1 MDGLAFSYMAG
12 KEPSNESFALD
23 IFLSDGDFFLEK
35 VPCETISDQKTYQS
49 PIDSFSIRECSV
61 KFGQLTRSQK
71 SQLEQFIQDH
81 TIREI

>member
-12 KEPSNESFALD
+12 KESSDKSFSLD

-49 PIDSFSIRECSV
+49 PIDSFSMRECAV
-61 KFGQLTRSQK
+61 KFGQLTRYQK
-71 SQLEQFIQDH
+71 SQLEQFIKDH
-81 TIREI
+81 TLAKI